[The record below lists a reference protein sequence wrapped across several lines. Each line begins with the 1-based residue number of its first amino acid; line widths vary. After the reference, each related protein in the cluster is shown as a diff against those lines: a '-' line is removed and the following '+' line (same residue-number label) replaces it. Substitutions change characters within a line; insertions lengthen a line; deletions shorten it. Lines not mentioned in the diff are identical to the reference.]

1 MMSDDFS
8 YGLIGEHLP
17 HSYSREIHACLASY
31 DYKLL
36 ELAPDELDG
45 FMRRREFRAINV
57 TIPYKR
63 DVIPYL
69 EKIDHHAS
77 KIGAVNTIVN
87 RGGKL
92 YGYNT
97 DFYGMRALINR
108 AGITLRGKK
117 VLILG
122 TGGTSKTALAVAADM
137 GASSVIVVSRSE
149 GDGAITYESACK
161 YHTDA
166 DIIINTTP
174 CGMFPYADGGGGR
187 AGVPIDISF
196 FPKLSGVIDAI
207 YNPLRTN
214 LVLEARARGISA
226 VGGLYMLVAQA
237 KWASEIFTGTYIPD
251 DALDR
256 VYTKIHTDKENI
268 VLIGMPGSGK
278 STIGKKLAVKLS
290 RRFFDIDERIVRRTG
305 LKIPVIFELGGE
317 ELFRDIESKI
327 TSEIASENVGCIIAT
342 GGGTVLRPENVR
354 SLARNGRIY
363 FLDRPPEHLLPTRDR
378 PLASSIED
386 ITRRYNE
393 RYELY
398 KSSADCIIKE
408 MITPNAMAVEIM
420 KEFRNH

>member
-122 TGGTSKTALAVAADM
+122 TGGTSKTALSVAADM
-137 GASSVIVVSRSE
+137 CASSVIVVSRSE
-149 GDGAITYESACK
+149 GDGAITYE
-161 YHTDA
+161 
-166 DIIINTTP
+166 
-174 CGMFPYADGGGGR
+174 
-187 AGVPIDISF
+187 
-196 FPKLSGVIDAI
+196 
-207 YNPLRTN
+207 
-214 LVLEARARGISA
+214 
-226 VGGLYMLVAQA
+226 
-237 KWASEIFTGTYIPD
+237 
-251 DALDR
+251 
-256 VYTKIHTDKENI
+256 
-268 VLIGMPGSGK
+268 
-278 STIGKKLAVKLS
+278 
-290 RRFFDIDERIVRRTG
+290 
-305 LKIPVIFELGGE
+305 
-317 ELFRDIESKI
+317 
-327 TSEIASENVGCIIAT
+327 
-342 GGGTVLRPENVR
+342 
-354 SLARNGRIY
+354 
-363 FLDRPPEHLLPTRDR
+363 
-378 PLASSIED
+378 
-386 ITRRYNE
+386 
-393 RYELY
+393 
-398 KSSADCIIKE
+398 
-408 MITPNAMAVEIM
+408 
-420 KEFRNH
+420 